1 MEVRLTAPSWVARG
15 GSATLRCLHQVPPQ
29 LLYKVEFM
37 RTGAKL
43 LQYVR
48 ERKPPFTSY
57 SFAGGTINMSLT
69 TESSITLDNMDPAAS
84 GTYWCEV
91 SLETPIYTAASP
103 PHQLTVVYPQKHPP
117 IITFG
122 DPDVVVGG
130 LLRANC
136 TSAPAAPAPKLTWYI
151 DDVKIE
157 EEQVRYFSYRVSSST
172 RTKGG
177 GGYKQRKQQHRYIAP
192 ELNHTAKY
200 WALVSETTRAPPH
213 SKKCTLHEAQT
224 EEMAKLRKKPR
235 PVLPAPIQLWVSV
248 LELRVPAHG
257 RLQLTCTATIP
268 DQVAPHEPYADV
280 KKQTVTVAV
289 KELPRPYSESTHA
302 NESTNVHFSCHIWS
316 IIGMLLMFYVLKD

>member
-1 MEVRLTAPSWVARG
+1 
-15 GSATLRCLHQVPPQ
+15 
-29 LLYKVEFM
+29 
-37 RTGAKL
+37 
-43 LQYVR
+43 
-48 ERKPPFTSY
+48 
-57 SFAGGTINMSLT
+57 MSLT

-224 EEMAKLRKKPR
+224 EEMAK
-235 PVLPAPIQLWVSV
+235 A
-248 LELRVPAHG
+248 E
-257 RLQLTCTATIP
+257 
-268 DQVAPHEPYADV
+268 
-280 KKQTVTVAV
+280 
-289 KELPRPYSESTHA
+289 
-302 NESTNVHFSCHIWS
+302 
-316 IIGMLLMFYVLKD
+316 